1 MNLFKASEPKDE
13 TYVSSTRTDSIYVL
27 GSNVRPIQSGEF
39 ASKDEEELAAQGKKQ
54 QTNRNFGF
62 MGILGFSCM
71 LMLTWE
77 AMFTAPT
84 AGGQYHWVYLL
95 SPPAWRNF
103 LSYLTGWQSTIAW
116 QATVASSSFLSGTIV
131 QGMLVLAYPSY
142 TFEAWHGTLLLYA
155 VLVVA
160 LAFNTFLGKYLP
172 LMESSILI
180 LHIVGIFVIMIPIV
194 YLSPTKSSAHDVFV
208 LFLDNGGYNNK
219 GLAFFVGII
228 ATIFSFAG
236 ADGAVHMCEEIQ
248 NASSVVPWAMV
259 FSILVNGI
267 LGLAMVIFLLFCL
280 GDIDKALESPTKYP
294 FIEIFYQGVRNSKAG
309 AIALVS
315 LIEVLL
321 IFCCIS
327 LMAASSRMM
336 WAFARDK
343 GLPGWQYL
351 SRVIFFQLCICL
363 FFPFHPYLGVAS

>member
-1 MNLFKASEPKDE
+1 
-13 TYVSSTRTDSIYVL
+13 
-27 GSNVRPIQSGEF
+27 
-39 ASKDEEELAAQGKKQ
+39 
-54 QTNRNFGF
+54 
-62 MGILGFSCM
+62 
-71 LMLTWE
+71 
-77 AMFTAPT
+77 
-84 AGGQYHWVYLL
+84 
-95 SPPAWRNF
+95 
-103 LSYLTGWQSTIAW
+103 
-116 QATVASSSFLSGTIV
+116 
-131 QGMLVLAYPSY
+131 
-142 TFEAWHGTLLLYA
+142 
-155 VLVVA
+155 
-160 LAFNTFLGKYLP
+160 
-172 LMESSILI
+172 
-180 LHIVGIFVIMIPIV
+180 
-194 YLSPTKSSAHDVFV
+194 
-208 LFLDNGGYNNK
+208 
-219 GLAFFVGII
+219 
-228 ATIFSFAG
+228 
-236 ADGAVHMCEEIQ
+236 
-248 NASSVVPWAMV
+248 MV

-363 FFPFHPYLGVAS
+363 FFLSTLIWESHLNIQLAY